1 MDNQEHLL
9 QQNDAIL
16 KRIEQ
21 ECKEEEQ
28 REDEMLQK
36 KIEEATKDIFSGD
49 DAEQE
54 EEDADNED
62 ECEDDECRNEEK
74 QEADELVG
82 LADQQ
87 NKADLLKKDEFQQQ
101 TLYKEMKSGTN

>member
-9 QQNDAIL
+9 QQNDLIL

-28 REDEMLQK
+28 REAEMLQK

-49 DAEQE
+49 DAE
-54 EEDADNED
+54 
-62 ECEDDECRNEEK
+62 
-74 QEADELVG
+74 
-82 LADQQ
+82 
-87 NKADLLKKDEFQQQ
+87 
-101 TLYKEMKSGTN
+101 